1 MNKYHNGKASGGKG
15 PTPGNSGVKPRP
27 GKESTAAWK
36 TNIGPVGP
44 RRNTV
49 GFKEVKVSVKQRM
62 SDDGVPLIMQGEVLP
77 QNIMSSP
84 GGPTLPGLSPEAMDA
99 PGAIISRPPVGDP
112 MPNIID
118 NTRRPVGDPMPNIF
132 SPPTPAR
139 QMPWQRI
146 VERRRAR
153 QGR

>member
-49 GFKEVKVSVKQRM
+49 GFREVKCSVKQRM
-62 SDDGVPLIMQGEVLP
+62 SDDGVPLMFEGDMMP
-77 QNIMSSP
+77 A
-84 GGPTLPGLSPEAMDA
+84 GGGQLVGGDPSANMLTTPPIGQRA
-99 PGAIISRPPVGDP
+99 PVGDVL
-112 MPNIID
+112 PNVID
-118 NTRRPVGDPMPNIF
+118 NMRRPVGDAMPNIIA
-132 SPPTPAR
+132 PQRPQ
-139 QMPWQRI
+139 QMRPWER
-146 VERRRAR
+146 VVARRRAR
-153 QGR
+153 FGR